1 MDNNGGKEMNNM
13 YPSDFMLELEDMN
26 NDDWYFEFPNQ
37 LENNLPFSTMF
48 GNNHA
53 LEFDQTNM
61 FQTNMFQTTV
71 GPSSLQPLQNVPSAE
86 PNSSFQ
92 LREVLAVPDEL
103 KEVKAIEI
111 GSGSGSGSGRK
122 RKRGDPAR
130 NLLAERRRREKL
142 NERLLALRSVVPNIT
157 KMDRASILGDAI
169 AYLKDLS
176 EKINTLELELN
187 PARTTS
193 LQPPAAAPTTAAG
206 PSNIGGQVSPH
217 PIRIEVRRSEGGVV
231 VIHMS
236 SGWRPGLLHSITK
249 TLNDLGLELQQAV
262 VSSFDGFILDVYRAQ
277 QSREVNEDQIKAKLL
292 ETVGNHGVV

>member
-1 MDNNGGKEMNNM
+1 M

-48 GNNHA
+48 ANNHA

-71 GPSSLQPLQNVPSAE
+71 GSSSLQPLQNVPSAE

-142 NERLLALRSVVPNIT
+142 NERLLALRAVVPNIT
-157 KMDRASILGDAI
+157 KV
-169 AYLKDLS
+169 K
-176 EKINTLELELN
+176 KKKN
-187 PARTTS
+187 
-193 LQPPAAAPTTAAG
+193 
-206 PSNIGGQVSPH
+206 
-217 PIRIEVRRSEGGVV
+217 
-231 VIHMS
+231 
-236 SGWRPGLLHSITK
+236 
-249 TLNDLGLELQQAV
+249 
-262 VSSFDGFILDVYRAQ
+262 
-277 QSREVNEDQIKAKLL
+277 
-292 ETVGNHGVV
+292 

>member
-1 MDNNGGKEMNNM
+1 MSSSCMA
-13 YPSDFMLELEDMN
+13 YVYVIMLLFHVSN
-26 NDDWYFEFPNQ
+26 YIY
-37 LENNLPFSTMF
+37 
-48 GNNHA
+48 
-53 LEFDQTNM
+53 
-61 FQTNMFQTTV
+61 
-71 GPSSLQPLQNVPSAE
+71 NVE
-86 PNSSFQ
+86 Q
-92 LREVLAVPDEL
+92 
-103 KEVKAIEI
+103 
-111 GSGSGSGSGRK
+111 
-122 RKRGDPAR
+122 
-130 NLLAERRRREKL
+130 
-142 NERLLALRSVVPNIT
+142 
-157 KMDRASILGDAI
+157 MDRASILGDAI

-187 PARTTS
+187 PTRTT
-193 LQPPAAAPTTAAG
+193 APTTAAG

-249 TLNDLGLELQQAV
+249 TINDLGLELQQAV

>member
-1 MDNNGGKEMNNM
+1 MDNNGGKEINNNM
-13 YPSDFMLELEDMN
+13 FRSDFMLELEEMN
-26 NDDWYFEFPNQ
+26 NHDWDFVFPNQ

-53 LEFDQTNM
+53 LEFDQSNM
-61 FQTNMFQTTV
+61 FQTNMFQTNVFQTTA

-103 KEVKAIEI
+103 KEVKATEI
-111 GSGSGSGSGRK
+111 GSGSGSGSVSVSVSGSGWGQK

-142 NERLLALRSVVPNIT
+142 NERLLALRSLVPNIT

-176 EKINTLELELN
+176 EKINKLELELN

-193 LQPPAAAPTTAAG
+193 LMPPPAG

-217 PIRIEVRRSEGGVV
+217 PIRVC
-231 VIHMS
+231 
-236 SGWRPGLLHSITK
+236 
-249 TLNDLGLELQQAV
+249 
-262 VSSFDGFILDVYRAQ
+262 FIPLF
-277 QSREVNEDQIKAKLL
+277 
-292 ETVGNHGVV
+292 

>member
-26 NDDWYFEFPNQ
+26 NDDWYFTFPNQ
-37 LENNLPFSTMF
+37 LENNLSLSPMF
-48 GNNHA
+48 GNNPA
-53 LEFDQTNM
+53 LEFDQS
-61 FQTNMFQTTV
+61 NMFQTTV

-111 GSGSGSGSGRK
+111 GSASASGSGSGRK

-142 NERLLALRSVVPNIT
+142 NERLLALRAVVPNIT

-176 EKINTLELELN
+176 EKINKLELELN
-187 PARTTS
+187 PAPTTS
-193 LQPPAAAPTTAAG
+193 LMPPAAAPTTAAG
-206 PSNIGGQVSPH
+206 PSNIGGQ
-217 PIRIEVRRSEGGVV
+217 IEVRRSEGGVF

>member
-1 MDNNGGKEMNNM
+1 MDNNGGKEINNNM
-13 YPSDFMLELEDMN
+13 YPSDFMLELGDMN
-26 NDDWYFEFPNQ
+26 NHDWDFVFPNQ

-53 LEFDQTNM
+53 LEFDQSNM
-61 FQTNMFQTTV
+61 FQTNMFQTNVFQTTA

-111 GSGSGSGSGRK
+111 GSASASASGSASGSGRK

-142 NERLLALRSVVPNIT
+142 NERLLALRSLVPNIT

-176 EKINTLELELN
+176 EKINKLELELN
-187 PARTTS
+187 PGRTTS
-193 LQPPAAAPTTAAG
+193 LMPPAAAPTTAAG
-206 PSNIGGQVSPH
+206 PSNIGGQGPTKERGGGEYVTQTLTFKTRGYDASCNLKT
-217 PIRIEVRRSEGGVV
+217 RS
-231 VIHMS
+231 
-236 SGWRPGLLHSITK
+236 R
-249 TLNDLGLELQQAV
+249 
-262 VSSFDGFILDVYRAQ
+262 
-277 QSREVNEDQIKAKLL
+277 
-292 ETVGNHGVV
+292 